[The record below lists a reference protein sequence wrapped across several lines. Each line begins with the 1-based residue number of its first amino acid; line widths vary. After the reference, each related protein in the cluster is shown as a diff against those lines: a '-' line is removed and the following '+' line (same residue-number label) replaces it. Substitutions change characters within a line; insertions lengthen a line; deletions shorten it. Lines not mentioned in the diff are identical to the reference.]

1 MSPSPT
7 LFLLHSV
14 FFFLNPSQ
22 PHFYLS
28 KFISILFF
36 CASTGYGKQLSEDD
50 IDFTLVKKFLKGI
63 GSQLLVDQDDKQAIY
78 FYERLNLVRQIG
90 DKRVGEMLVPVWAP
104 RNVALL
110 FFHPVPHVFFT
121 GAKTEIAIYTHDD
134 DVTEEE
140 TITGPI
146 DQQIAETL
154 SFILKTTKEEARH
167 EFAAYP
173 TRALREAVVNA
184 FHHRG
189 YEECD
194 SNPIK
199 IHIKPNCID
208 VISYPGPDPTLTPED
223 FSEGKGVPYVPC
235 RNRRIAEFLKER
247 KLAEGRLTGVS
258 TIYRTMKKNNNP
270 KPSFHFNPSYF
281 CVRLPGHPKYL
292 AYSILREVDNL
303 CAKGDKLKAIKYLT
317 GFLDEHVLAE
327 EHSFL
332 GSEML
337 ISKLLELH
345 RNDTSHPNLQPYKH
359 LIPER
364 LQRRIVLVTKLGK
377 WCNTEE
383 GQDISTG
390 VMIVK
395 RLVEEGAG
403 YEDLHLVVT
412 KAVDLCRK
420 RGPDGQLVLSALQN
434 AHKLFEAMGEV
445 TQRYGY
451 VAYHFACCKFNLY
464 KMTVQGMRQ
473 REDFVHLLT
482 EAEHYIRRAIQLT
495 DENHRHHLANQ
506 YCQLGYIH
514 SELLVI
520 KKSTAEQVVS
530 YYQKALRY
538 NPFIEI
544 NEESIPP
551 EYLSQFMSSV
561 ISLRADGLFK
571 LTASLPI
578 PDWQIA
584 AIAAIGTAAI
594 PFPARQRSLLRK
606 MLEEYFRT
614 TTLNDEL

>member
-28 KFISILFF
+28 KFISILVF

-50 IDFTLVKKFLKGI
+50 IDFTLVKNFLKGI

-110 FFHPVPHVFFT
+110 FFHPAPHVFFT
-121 GAKTEIAIYTHDD
+121 GAKTEIAIYTRDD

-173 TRALREAVVNA
+173 TRALCEAIVNA
-184 FHHRG
+184 VHHRG

-194 SNPIK
+194 SDPIK

-208 VISYPGPDPTLTPED
+208 VISYPGPHPTLTPED
-223 FSEGKGVPYVPC
+223 FSGKGVPYVPC

-247 KLAEGRLTGVS
+247 KLAEGRFTGVS

-270 KPSFHFNPSYF
+270 RPSFHFNPSYF

-303 CAKGDKLKAIKYLT
+303 CTKGDELEAIKYLK
-317 GFLDEHVLAE
+317 GFLDDHLTE
-327 EHSFL
+327 EESFL

-359 LIPER
+359 FISER
-364 LQRRIVLVTKLGK
+364 LQRRIPLVTKLGK
-377 WCNTEE
+377 WCDTEE
-383 GQDISTG
+383 IQDISAG

-395 RLVEEGAG
+395 SLVEEGAG
-403 YEDLHLVVT
+403 YEDLHSVVT
-412 KAVDLCRK
+412 KAVDLCMK

-451 VAYHFACCKFNLY
+451 VAYHFACCKLNLY

-473 REDFVHLLT
+473 RKDLVRYLK
-482 EAEHYIRRAIQLT
+482 EAEDYINRAVQLT
-495 DENHRHHLANQ
+495 NDDHRHHLANQ

-520 KKSTAEQVVS
+520 KKSTAEKIVAF
-530 YYQKALRY
+530 YQKARTH

-551 EYLSQFMSSV
+551 EYHSQFTSSV
-561 ISLRADGLFK
+561 ISQ
-571 LTASLPI
+571 I
-578 PDWQIA
+578 PDSQIA
-584 AIAAIGTAAI
+584 AIAAILANVKI
-594 PFPARQRSLLRK
+594 
-606 MLEEYFRT
+606 
-614 TTLNDEL
+614 